1 MYSSSVHD
9 MPAQLQVGTVFTEGL
24 KPERDASHPPPQISV
39 WRGLLPRQPQSFCS
53 RLHHE
58 DPASLTLSFSMSL
71 MEWAPESMG
80 EETVQSISEGGAA
93 SAESETTA
101 EVGRESKEREAGES

>member
-39 WRGLLPRQPQSFCS
+39 WRGLLPRQPQSLF
-53 RLHHE
+53 
-58 DPASLTLSFSMSL
+58 P
-71 MEWAPESMG
+71 
-80 EETVQSISEGGAA
+80 AA
-93 SAESETTA
+93 SRGPRITDT
-101 EVGRESKEREAGES
+101 VIFHVPDGEGSRVNGGGDGAVH